1 MTGGD
6 FERKILGGFGK
17 VGGVGSVD
25 EMKAILSGQGTSEEL
40 IRLAEQAKN
49 GTLPHQPA
57 GPTALSTATNN
68 LLANANDMELAM
80 LAGYPPHVANQ
91 FAVQQVQETLKQPTQ
106 PQEPS
111 APAIERMS
119 PDPVFAATQ
128 AVVKADPT
136 AVFNTDKAV
145 EAVEGS
151 YGDTVAKNVKD
162 VLNWVAKGDEP
173 DIGDELSV
181 KAAVEAE
188 AAATGMGTYQVR
200 TERATEESAWLELTL
215 QPGPVR
221 EWLNAQVNGLLNA
234 PGSEIV
240 LPTEEDWWTDLPD
253 GTKQDLA
260 DEVNRRVKVF
270 SAYSSDISSPRDYDR
285 PITSDVKTVIDR
297 QAKAGDTA
305 IKVEAALEKEFAK
318 FESTA
323 GPLAAYGALIDQ
335 HGVPLHG
342 QIYTSL
348 AMHALPQSMRYMR
361 HVLPAIQRRLPTMKG
376 AWYLSDDFLT
386 PSYGIEGET
395 GSLLTGADRFANF
408 VMKGGNPFNVDLTD
422 TTENFKKWVLASRTS
437 REDVK
442 AVYEASDNPTNFLA
456 RFALV
461 SPRGSEY
468 DPTVERHILKAQA
481 GWTGIG
487 ERGTMREAVLDMIQ
501 DMYDRKRLMDP
512 TDTEGLLA
520 FASTIKGSP
529 WYVPPEG
536 KG

>member
-6 FERKILGGFGK
+6 FESKILGGFGK
-17 VGGVGSVD
+17 VGGVGSVE
-25 EMKAILSGQGTSEEL
+25 EMKAILSGQGAPKEL
-40 IRLAEQAKN
+40 IGLAEQAKN
-49 GTLPHQPA
+49 GTLPPQPA
-57 GPTALSTATNN
+57 GPTALSTATNI
-68 LLANANDMELAM
+68 LLASAGDMDLAM

-91 FAVQQVQETLKQPTQ
+91 FAVQQVQKTLKQPTQ

-128 AVVKADPT
+128 AVVKTDPT
-136 AVFNTDKAV
+136 AMFNTDKAV

-151 YGDTVAKNVKD
+151 YGAEVAQD
-162 VLNWVAKGDEP
+162 VQGVLDWVAKGDEP

-181 KAAVEAE
+181 EAAVQAEAE
-188 AAATGMGTYQVR
+188 ATGVDTYQTAR
-200 TERATEESAWLELTL
+200 TTEESAWLELTL

-221 EWLNAQVNGLLNA
+221 EWLNTQVNGLLNA

-270 SAYSSDISSPRDYDR
+270 SAYRSNISSPRDYDR
-285 PITSDVKTVIDR
+285 PITSDRKAAIDR

-305 IKVEAALEKEFAK
+305 IEVEAALEKEFAK

-386 PSYGIEGET
+386 ASYGIEGET

-437 REDVK
+437 MEDVE
-442 AVYEASDNPTNFLA
+442 AVWGASDNPTNFLA

-461 SPRGSEY
+461 SPRGSKY

-487 ERGTMREAVLDMIQ
+487 ERGRMREAVLDMIQ
-501 DMYDRKRLMDP
+501 NMYDRKRLMDP

>member
-6 FERKILGGFGK
+6 FESKILEGFVK
-17 VGGVGSVD
+17 VGGVGSAD
-25 EMKAILSGQGTSEEL
+25 EMKAILSGQGASEEL
-40 IRLAEQAKN
+40 IGLAEQAKN
-49 GTLPHQPA
+49 GTLAKQLDPVSPA
-57 GPTALSTATNN
+57 AIAADGVLKTAST
-68 LLANANDMELAM
+68 MELAM
-80 LAGYPPHVANQ
+80 LSGYHPHVANQ
-91 FAVQQVQETLKQPTQ
+91 FAVQQVKETLTQPTTAYLKAT
-106 PQEPS
+106 QEAGG
-111 APAIERMS
+111 APAAMF
-119 PDPVFAATQ
+119 PDPVVTATQ
-128 AVVKADPT
+128 AVVGVDPT
-136 AVFNTDKAV
+136 AVFNPEETYSAV
-145 EAVEGS
+145 EEAFSPQIANEVKAELDKIAKEGTS
-151 YGDTVAKNVKD
+151 T
-162 VLNWVAKGDEP
+162 
-173 DIGDELSV
+173 DELSV
-181 KAAVEAE
+181 EAAVQAEAE
-188 AAATGMGTYQVR
+188 ATGVDTYQTAR
-200 TERATEESAWLELTL
+200 TTEESAWLELTL

-270 SAYSSDISSPRDYDR
+270 SAYRSPRDYDR

-297 QAKAGDTA
+297 QAKAADTA
-305 IKVEAALEKEFAK
+305 TEVEAALEKEFTK

-348 AMHALPQSMRYMR
+348 AMHALPQSMRYMQ

-386 PSYGIEGET
+386 ASYGIEGET

-461 SPRGSEY
+461 SPRGSKY
-468 DPTVERHILKAQA
+468 DPTVERHILKAKA

-487 ERGTMREAVLDMIQ
+487 ERGRMREAVLDMIQ
-501 DMYDRKRLMDP
+501 HMYDRKRLMDP

>member
-1 MTGGD
+1 MPGGD
-6 FERKILGGFGK
+6 FERKILEGFGK
-17 VGGVGSVD
+17 VGGVENVV
-25 EMKAILSGQGTSEEL
+25 EMKAILSGDDTPKEL
-40 IRLAEQAKN
+40 IDLVKQSEA
-49 GTLPHQPA
+49 GTLPPQPA
-57 GPTALSTATNN
+57 GPTALSTATNI
-68 LLANANDMELAM
+68 LLASAGDMDLAM
-80 LAGYPPHVANQ
+80 LAGYHPHVANQ

-128 AVVKADPT
+128 AVVKTDPT

-145 EAVEGS
+145 EAVKGS
-151 YGDTVAKNVKD
+151 YGGKVAQNVQG
-162 VLNWVAKGDEP
+162 VLDWVAQEDEP

-181 KAAVEAE
+181 EAE
-188 AAATGMGTYQVR
+188 AEATGVDTYQTAR
-200 TERATEESAWLELTL
+200 TTEESAWLELTL

-270 SAYSSDISSPRDYDR
+270 SDYRSPRDYDR

-297 QAKAGDTA
+297 QAKAADTA
-305 IKVEAALEKEFAK
+305 TEVEAALEKEFTK

-386 PSYGIEGET
+386 ASYGIEGET

-437 REDVK
+437 MEDVE
-442 AVYEASDNPTNFLA
+442 AVWGASDNPTNFLA

-461 SPRGSEY
+461 SPRGSKY
-468 DPTVERHILKAQA
+468 DPTVERHILKAKA

-501 DMYDRKRLMDP
+501 HMYDRKRLMDP